1 MNKVGILTFH
11 AAHNYG
17 SMLQNYALQQTLIK
31 MGYYPETINL
41 RTDVQKEIYNFF
53 EQFSKMQD
61 KKHMPRKIIFYPWK
75 RQLEK
80 KYRLFEDFLKNEL
93 NLSREVSCY
102 DELKELPFYDQY
114 IVGSDQCWN
123 VDADDFDWSFFLDFV
138 PDKYRR
144 ISYAVSM
151 GPNPSGSIR
160 ARSDLSDKI
169 ARELKKYSAISVR
182 DEKTKSI
189 ISEIETNKHIDVH
202 VDPTLLL
209 SSDEWESKM
218 QKERIIKEPYVFFY
232 NPYWRA
238 DAFDQA
244 YQLGKLTGLKV
255 VTSVPNMIGLLKYP
269 SFEKAFETGPWEFL
283 NLVKNADYVIG
294 GSFHLIV
301 FCVLFHKRFVAV
313 NGMNDS
319 RVSQLLKSIGLENYA
334 SKDGD
339 VKAVLNQLSSIDFAK
354 AESWRL
360 MEAQRSIEYLKNN
373 LL

>member
-1 MNKVGILTFH
+1 MKVGILTFH

-31 MGYYPETINL
+31 IGYYPETINL

-61 KKHMPRKIIFYPWK
+61 KKHIPRKIFFYPWK

-80 KYRLFEDFLKNEL
+80 KFRLFEDFLKNEL

-123 VDADDFDWSFFLDFV
+123 VDADDFDWAFFLDFV

-151 GPNPSGSIR
+151 GPNPSGSIK

-169 ARELKKYSAISVR
+169 ARELKKYYAISVR

-209 SSDEWESKM
+209 SRDEWESKM
-218 QKERIIKEPYVFFY
+218 QKERLVKEPYVFFY

-238 DAFDQA
+238 DAFEQA
-244 YQLGKLTGLKV
+244 YQLGQLTNLKV

-269 SFEKAFETGPWEFL
+269 SFEKAFETGPLEFL

-301 FCVLFHKRFVAV
+301 FCVLFHKRFIAV

-354 AESWRL
+354 ADRWRQT
-360 MEAQRSIEYLKNN
+360 EAQRSIEYLKNN